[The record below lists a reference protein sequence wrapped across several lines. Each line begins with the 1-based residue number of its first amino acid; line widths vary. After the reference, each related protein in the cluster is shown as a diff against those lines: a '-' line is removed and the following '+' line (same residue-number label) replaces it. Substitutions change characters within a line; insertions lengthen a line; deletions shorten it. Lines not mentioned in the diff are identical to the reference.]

1 LANKGS
7 WDVYGRRL
15 DRLEYPRLKGDVT
28 MVPLTR
34 ILTLTAVG
42 ALTALT
48 ATSFARAEEARR
60 HQQPI
65 LATVSQADLQI
76 DCHLKRRAISRRDC
90 QARVWRE
97 MKIDTA
103 ENK

>member
-1 LANKGS
+1 
-7 WDVYGRRL
+7 
-15 DRLEYPRLKGDVT
+15 

-48 ATSFARAEEARR
+48 ATSFARAEEARG

-65 LATVSQADLQI
+65 LATVGQADLQI
-76 DCHLKRRAISRRDC
+76 DYLKRRAIPAAIAKPVSG
-90 QARVWRE
+90 AR
-97 MKIDTA
+97 
-103 ENK
+103 

>member
-1 LANKGS
+1 
-7 WDVYGRRL
+7 
-15 DRLEYPRLKGDVT
+15 
-28 MVPLTR
+28 
-34 ILTLTAVG
+34 VG
-42 ALTALT
+42 
-48 ATSFARAEEARR
+48 
-60 HQQPI
+60 
-65 LATVSQADLQI
+65 QADLQI